1 MRIGDFDGN
10 LDRTII
16 VTSTISLCDDGAEH
30 VARVGGDV
38 TVWEFGSQA
47 GEEERKTQ
55 SVAACIRYI
64 PAGANFTE
72 A

>member
-1 MRIGDFDGN
+1 M
-10 LDRTII
+10 
-16 VTSTISLCDDGAEH
+16 
-30 VARVGGDV
+30 
-38 TVWEFGSQA
+38 WEFGSQA